1 MPLNSPIDHLRE
13 SVDGKDGGAPMVG
26 MTQQFFFLLS
36 DGAEGSMMAPFEMD
50 D

>member
-13 SVDGKDGGAPMVG
+13 SVDGKGGGAPMVG

-36 DGAEGSMMAPFEMD
+36 HGAEGSMMAPFEMD